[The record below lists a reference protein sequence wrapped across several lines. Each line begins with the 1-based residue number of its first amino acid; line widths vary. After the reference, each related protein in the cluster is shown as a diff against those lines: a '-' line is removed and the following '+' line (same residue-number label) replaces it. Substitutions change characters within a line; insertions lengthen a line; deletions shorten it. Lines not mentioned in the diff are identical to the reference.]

1 VVPLLTMWRFVIRR
15 VLELIPTLVGLSL
28 AVFLFIHA
36 IPGDPARLVAG
47 QDATQTDIEAVRIR
61 LGLNHSLPLQY
72 LYFLKNAVHGEF
84 GLSFRQQVP
93 VLQVVRQHFVPTLVL
108 STSAI
113 ALAFLFGL
121 LFGVLA
127 ATRRNSWFDLGIT
140 ALSATGI
147 SVPSFFLGILLIYLF
162 AVDLHWF
169 PVTGS
174 TSLRGLV
181 LPTVSLALAPLATI
195 ARFVRSSFLEVAGE
209 DFVRTATSKGLGYAA
224 VTYKHT
230 LRNAL
235 IPVITMTGLQFGF
248 LLGGAVVIETV
259 FNYTGLGWLLIQ
271 SIGFRDYPVLQ
282 VLLLLFALEFM
293 LVNLLVDLTY
303 GALDPRIRYG

>member
-1 VVPLLTMWRFVIRR
+1 MWRYLIRR
-15 VLELIPTLVGLSL
+15 LIELVPTLLGVSI

-36 IPGDPARLVAG
+36 IPGDPARLLAG
-47 QDATQTDIEAVRIR
+47 QDASLSDVETMRSR
-61 LGLNHSLPLQY
+61 LGLDHSLPVQY
-72 LYFLKNAVHGEF
+72 LYFLRNAVRGDF
-84 GLSFRQQVP
+84 GLSYRQQIP
-93 VLQVVRQHFVPTLVL
+93 VLDVIRQHFMPTLLL
-108 STSAI
+108 SLSAI
-113 ALAFLFGL
+113 VIAFV
-121 LFGVLA
+121 FGVLSGVVA
-127 ATRRNSWFDLGIT
+127 ATRRNSWLDLVVT

-147 SVPSFFLGILLIYLF
+147 SIPSFFLGILLMYLF
-162 AVDLHWF
+162 AVNLHWF

-174 TSLRGLV
+174 SSLRGLV
-181 LPTVSLALAPLATI
+181 LPSVSLALAPLATI
-195 ARFVRSSFLEVAGE
+195 ARFVRSSFLEVVGE
-209 DFVRTATSKGLGYAA
+209 DFVRTASAKGLSDRT
-224 VTYKHT
+224 VTYKHA

-235 IPVITMTGLQFGF
+235 VPVVTMTGLQFGF

>member
-1 VVPLLTMWRFVIRR
+1 MWRYLVRR
-15 VLELIPTLVGLSL
+15 LLELIPTLIGVSV

-36 IPGDPARLVAG
+36 IPGDPARLAAG
-47 QDATQTDIEAVRIR
+47 QDATQADVEAMRVR
-61 LGLNHSLPLQY
+61 LGLDKGLPVQY
-72 LYFLKNAVHGEF
+72 VYFLRNAVHGDF
-84 GLSFRQQVP
+84 GLSYRQQVP
-93 VLQVVRQHFVPTLVL
+93 VLEVVRAHFMPTLLL
-108 STSAI
+108 SLSAI
-113 ALAFLFGL
+113 AVSFVFGL
-121 LFGVLA
+121 LAGVLA
-127 ATRRNSWFDLGIT
+127 AARRNSWADLLIT
-140 ALSATGI
+140 TLSATGI
-147 SVPSFFLGILLIYLF
+147 SVPSFFVGILLIYLF
-162 AVDLHWF
+162 AVTLHWF
-169 PVTGS
+169 PVSGS
-174 TSLRGLV
+174 SSARGLV
-181 LPTVSLALAPLATI
+181 LPAVSLALAPLATI

-209 DFVRTATSKGLGYAA
+209 DFIRTATAKGLGYGA
-224 VTYKHT
+224 VTYKHA

-235 IPVITMTGLQFGF
+235 IPVVTMTGLQFGF

>member
-1 VVPLLTMWRFVIRR
+1 MWRYLIRR
-15 VLELIPTLVGLSL
+15 LIELVPTLLGVSI

-36 IPGDPARLVAG
+36 IPGDPARLLAG
-47 QDATQTDIEAVRIR
+47 QDATLADVEAMRAR
-61 LGLNHSLPLQY
+61 LGLNHSLPVQY
-72 LYFLKNAVHGEF
+72 LYFVRNALRGDF
-84 GLSFRQQVP
+84 GLSYRQQVP
-93 VLQVVRQHFVPTLVL
+93 VLEVIREHFLPTLLL
-108 STSAI
+108 SVSAI
-113 ALAFLFGL
+113 VLAFV
-121 LFGVLA
+121 FGVLSGVMA
-127 ATRRNSWFDLGIT
+127 ATRRNSWLDLVVTGV
-140 ALSATGI
+140 SATGI
-147 SVPSFFLGILLIYLF
+147 SIPSFFLGILLMYLF
-162 AVDLHWF
+162 AVNLHWF

-174 TSLRGLV
+174 TSVRGLV
-181 LPTVSLALAPLATI
+181 LPAVSLALAPLATI
-195 ARFVRSSFLEVAGE
+195 ARFVRSSFLEVVGE
-209 DFVRTATSKGLGYAA
+209 DFVRTASAKGLSDRT
-224 VTYKHT
+224 VTFKHA

-235 IPVITMTGLQFGF
+235 IPVVTMTGLQFGF

>member
-1 VVPLLTMWRFVIRR
+1 MWRYLIRR
-15 VLELIPTLVGLSL
+15 LLELIPTLFGVSI

-36 IPGDPARLVAG
+36 IPGDPARLAAG
-47 QDATQTDIEAVRIR
+47 QDATLADVEAMRVR
-61 LGLNHSLPLQY
+61 LGLNHSLPVQY
-72 LYFLKNAVHGEF
+72 LYFLRNAVHGDF

-93 VLQVVRQHFVPTLVL
+93 VLDVIRQHFLPTLLL

-113 ALAFLFGL
+113 VIAFVFGL
-121 LFGVLA
+121 VSGVLA
-127 ATRRNSWFDLGIT
+127 ATRRNSWADLIIT
-140 ALSATGI
+140 GASATGI
-147 SVPSFFLGILLIYLF
+147 SIPSFFLGILLIYLF
-162 AVDLHWF
+162 AVNLHWF

-174 TSLRGLV
+174 SSVRGLV
-181 LPTVSLALAPLATI
+181 LPAVSLALAPLATI

-209 DFVRTATSKGLGYAA
+209 DFVRTASAKGLGYAA
-224 VTYKHT
+224 VTYKHA

-235 IPVITMTGLQFGF
+235 IPVVTMTGLQFGF

-293 LVNLLVDLTY
+293 LVNLIVDLTY
-303 GALDPRIRYG
+303 GALDPRIRYD

>member
-1 VVPLLTMWRFVIRR
+1 MWRYLIRR
-15 VLELIPTLVGLSL
+15 LLELIPTLIGVSI

-36 IPGDPARLVAG
+36 IPGDPARLAAG
-47 QDATQTDIEAVRIR
+47 QDASMADIQAMRAR
-61 LGLNHSLPLQY
+61 LGLNHALPVQY
-72 LYFLKNAVHGEF
+72 LYFVRNALHGDF

-93 VLQVVRQHFVPTLVL
+93 VLQVVEEHFLPTLLL

-113 ALAFLFGL
+113 VIAFAFGL
-121 LFGVLA
+121 LAGVLA
-127 ATRRNSWFDLGIT
+127 ATRRNSMADLVIT
-140 ALSATGI
+140 AFSAAGI
-147 SVPSFFLGILLIYLF
+147 SIPSFFLGILLIYLF
-162 AVDLHWF
+162 AVNLHWF

-174 TSLRGLV
+174 SSVRGLV
-181 LPTVSLALAPLATI
+181 LPSVSLALAPLATI

-209 DFVRTATSKGLGYAA
+209 DFVRTASSKGLGYAA
-224 VTYKHT
+224 VTYKHA

-235 IPVITMTGLQFGF
+235 IPVVTMTGLQFGF

-282 VLLLLFALEFM
+282 VLLLVFALEFM
-293 LVNLLVDLTY
+293 LVNLIVDLTY

>member
-1 VVPLLTMWRFVIRR
+1 MWRYLIRR
-15 VLELIPTLVGLSL
+15 LIELVPTLLGVSI

-36 IPGDPARLVAG
+36 IPGDPARLLAG
-47 QDATQTDIEAVRIR
+47 QDASLSDVETMRSR
-61 LGLNHSLPLQY
+61 LGLDHSLPVQY
-72 LYFLKNAVHGEF
+72 LYFLRNAVRGDF
-84 GLSFRQQVP
+84 GLSYRQQIP
-93 VLQVVRQHFVPTLVL
+93 VLDVIRQHFMPTLLLSLSAIVIAFVFGVL
-108 STSAI
+108 S
-113 ALAFLFGL
+113 
-121 LFGVLA
+121 GVLA
-127 ATRRNSWFDLGIT
+127 ATRRNSWLDLVVT

-147 SVPSFFLGILLIYLF
+147 SIPSFFLGILLMYLF
-162 AVDLHWF
+162 AVNLHWF

-174 TSLRGLV
+174 SSLRGLV
-181 LPTVSLALAPLATI
+181 LPSVSLALAPLATI
-195 ARFVRSSFLEVAGE
+195 ARFVRSSFLEVVGE
-209 DFVRTATSKGLGYAA
+209 DFVRTASAKGLSDRT
-224 VTYKHT
+224 VTYKHA

-235 IPVITMTGLQFGF
+235 VPVVTMTGLQFGF

>member
-1 VVPLLTMWRFVIRR
+1 MWRYLIRR
-15 VLELIPTLVGLSL
+15 LLELIPTLLGVSI

-36 IPGDPARLVAG
+36 IPGDPARLAAG
-47 QDATQTDIEAVRIR
+47 QDATLADVQAMRVR
-61 LGLNHSLPLQY
+61 LGLNHSLPVQY
-72 LYFLKNAVHGEF
+72 LYFLRNAVHGDF
-84 GLSFRQQVP
+84 GLSYRQQVP
-93 VLQVVRQHFVPTLVL
+93 VLEVVRQHFMPTFLL

-113 ALAFLFGL
+113 LIAFVFGL
-121 LFGVLA
+121 LSGVLA
-127 ATRRNSWFDLGIT
+127 ATRRNSWGDLVIT
-140 ALSATGI
+140 GLSATGI
-147 SVPSFFLGILLIYLF
+147 SIPSFFLGILLIYLF
-162 AVDLHWF
+162 AVTLHWF

-174 TSLRGLV
+174 STVRGLV
-181 LPTVSLALAPLATI
+181 LPSVSLALAPLATI

-209 DFVRTATSKGLGYAA
+209 DFVRTASAKGLGYAA
-224 VTYKHT
+224 VTYKHA

-235 IPVITMTGLQFGF
+235 IPVVTMTGLQFGF

-303 GALDPRIRYG
+303 GALDPRIRYD

>member
-1 VVPLLTMWRFVIRR
+1 MWRYLIRR
-15 VLELIPTLVGLSL
+15 LIELVPTLIGVSL

-36 IPGDPARLVAG
+36 IPGDPARLAAG
-47 QDATQTDIEAVRIR
+47 QDASLADVEAMRVR
-61 LGLNHSLPLQY
+61 LGLNHSLPVQY
-72 LYFLKNAVHGEF
+72 LYFLRNAVHGDF
-84 GLSFRQQVP
+84 GLSYRQQVP
-93 VLQVVRQHFVPTLVL
+93 VLQVVREHFLPTLLL

-113 ALAFLFGL
+113 VVAFV
-121 LFGVLA
+121 FGVLSGVMA
-127 ATRRNSWFDLGIT
+127 ATRRNSWLDLVIT
-140 ALSATGI
+140 GLSATGI

-162 AVDLHWF
+162 AVDLRWF

-174 TSLRGLV
+174 VSLRGLV
-181 LPTVSLALAPLATI
+181 LPSVSLALAPLATI
-195 ARFVRSSFLEVAGE
+195 ARFVRSSFLEVSGE
-209 DFVRTATSKGLGYAA
+209 DFVRTASAKGLGYAA
-224 VTYKHT
+224 VTYKHA

-235 IPVITMTGLQFGF
+235 IPVVTMTGLQFGF

-293 LVNLLVDLTY
+293 LVNLIVDLTY
-303 GALDPRIRYG
+303 GALDPRIRYD

>member
-1 VVPLLTMWRFVIRR
+1 MWRYLIRR
-15 VLELIPTLVGLSL
+15 LLELVPTLIGVSI

-36 IPGDPARLVAG
+36 IPGDPARLAAG
-47 QDATQTDIEAVRIR
+47 QDATMADIQAMRAR
-61 LGLNHSLPLQY
+61 LGLNHTLPVQY
-72 LYFLKNAVHGEF
+72 LYFVRNALHGDF

-93 VLQVVRQHFVPTLVL
+93 VLQVIKEHFLPTLLL

-113 ALAFLFGL
+113 VIAFAFGL
-121 LFGVLA
+121 LAGVLA
-127 ATRRNSWFDLGIT
+127 ATRRNSMADLVIT
-140 ALSATGI
+140 AFSAAGI
-147 SVPSFFLGILLIYLF
+147 SIPSFFLGILLIYLF
-162 AVDLHWF
+162 AVNLHWF

-174 TSLRGLV
+174 SSVRGLV
-181 LPTVSLALAPLATI
+181 LPSVSLALAPLATI

-209 DFVRTATSKGLGYAA
+209 DFVRTASSKGLGYAA
-224 VTYKHT
+224 VTYKHA

-235 IPVITMTGLQFGF
+235 IPVVTMTGLQFGF

-282 VLLLLFALEFM
+282 VLLLVFALEFM
-293 LVNLLVDLTY
+293 LVNLIVDLTY